1 MKATTRSSFSLF
13 PTERESLSD
22 SHDKIEVVSCPRKE
36 MICQGHLAIINR
48 CYVLSE
54 QSFKDKNFDQSID
67 TLKDAYYKTMEIVD
81 TPCIGCAKLFR
92 STITESLE
100 NMHTELEKMTSGIFG
115 KKSYQP
121 SKKKAI
127 DVLNEFEKMKL
138 NETMKLNSAK
148 KRYVG
153 EYA

>member
-1 MKATTRSSFSLF
+1 MKATTRSSFSHSLA
-13 PTERESLSD
+13 ERKSFSD
-22 SHDKIEVVSCPRKE
+22 NNDKIEVVSCPRKE
-36 MICQGHLAIINR
+36 MICQGHLAIINKH
-48 CYVLSE
+48 YVLSE

-67 TLKDAYYKTMEIVD
+67 TLKDAYYETMKIVD

-100 NMHTELEKMTSGIFG
+100 NMHSDLEKMTSGIFG

-121 SKKKAI
+121 SKKKAV

-138 NETMKLNSAK
+138 NETLKLNNAK

-153 EYA
+153 EYV